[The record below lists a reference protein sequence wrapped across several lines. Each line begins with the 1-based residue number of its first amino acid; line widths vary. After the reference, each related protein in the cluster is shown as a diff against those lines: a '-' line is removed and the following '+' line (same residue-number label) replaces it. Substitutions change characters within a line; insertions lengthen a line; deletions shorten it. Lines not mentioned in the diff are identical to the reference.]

1 MKIVMTLLVRDE
13 QDIIRENIE
22 FHLSQGVDYFIAT
35 DNKSVD
41 STPDILKEYEKKGL
55 LRYIFEGDDN
65 YDQHAWVTRMAQMAY
80 TEYSADWVINNDAD
94 EFWWPRTGTLESTF
108 HKINK
113 EYNIVV
119 ANRYNFVAVDD
130 VDTPFYQSMIYREK
144 VSLNPLGRPL
154 PPTVAHRGS
163 ESVIV
168 QQGNHSVTGIENPK
182 IIDDLIEILH
192 FPIRNYLQLEN
203 KITKGGAAYE
213 RNTEL
218 PTPIGCTWRAL
229 YKEYQKNNNLHD
241 YYQNN
246 FYNAKRLKKELKS
259 GSIVVDKR
267 LSRYFLEK
275 NLDHKIKA
283 TKKTHTTITIS
294 SLIASIKSYIFN

>member
-1 MKIVMTLLVRDE
+1 MKIIMTLLVRDE

-55 LRYIFEGDDN
+55 LRYIFEDNDN
-65 YDQHAWVTRMAQMAY
+65 YNQHAWVTRMAQMAY
-80 TEYSADWVINNDAD
+80 TEYGADWVINNDAD
-94 EFWWPRTGTLESTF
+94 EFWWPKTGTLKSTF
-108 HKINK
+108 HKISK
-113 EYNIVV
+113 EYNIVA

-130 VDTPFYQSMIYREK
+130 TDTPFYQSMICREK

-154 PPTVAHRGS
+154 PPKVAHRGG

-168 QQGNHSVTGIENPK
+168 RQGNHSVTGMENPK
-182 IIDDLIEILH
+182 KIDDLIEILH
-192 FPIRNYLQLEN
+192 FPIRNYRQLEN
-203 KITKGGAAYE
+203 KIVKGGAAYE
-213 RNTEL
+213 RNTDL
-218 PTPIGCTWRAL
+218 PSSTGDTWREL
-229 YKEYQKNNNLHD
+229 YRKHQQNNNLHD

-259 GSIVVDKR
+259 GSLVVDKR
-267 LSRYFLEK
+267 LSRYFSEK
-275 NLDHKIKA
+275 DLDQEIK
-283 TKKTHTTITIS
+283 TVKKHAQ
-294 SLIASIKSYIFN
+294 LPQFRH